1 MSKAKKNTVASS
13 EAIKLL
19 IILYVKELMVGHD
32 LHNILRAGSV
42 EPLPFGSLAWKIHHE
57 IMVNEGDMTHRLNSF
72 MSHPASQG
80 SLIRE
85 ALRDMYY
92 TPVHPVGV

>member
-1 MSKAKKNTVASS
+1 MSKAKKNKVASS

-19 IILYVKELMVGHD
+19 IISYVKELMVGHD

-42 EPLPFGSLAWKIHHE
+42 EPLPFGSFARKIHHE

-72 MSHPASQG
+72 MSHPGSQG

>member
-1 MSKAKKNTVASS
+1 MSKVKKNITVSS

-19 IILYVKELMVGHD
+19 IILYVKEMMVGHD
-32 LHNILRAGSV
+32 LHSILRAGSC
-42 EPLPFGSLAWKIHHE
+42 EPLPFGSFARKIHHE
-57 IMVNEGDMTHRLNSF
+57 IMVNDGDLAHELNSF

-92 TPVHPVGV
+92 APVHPVGV